1 MDIPRYDYPYGPPI
15 PICTRWA
22 SAAIGGVFSAA
33 VGALLHLQLGL
44 PLEGIVLMF
53 VLGATASCG
62 APDLGQKAF
71 RRLRRP
77 TTTEALITELRKAR
91 GQYVAALRKSKVNT
105 LRTDGILTVG
115 NADLAHSDFTGATLD
130 GSAFNEVDLSRAT
143 LSEASLPGTVF
154 LSVSFRGT
162 HLQNVNAAKSRSN
175 SVDFSGADL
184 TRANYRGCWVRYG
197 TFADATL
204 TGACFSQAEIR
215 DSDLSG
221 VDFSDADLRGVMFE
235 RCDFR
240 GADLSSAQLVGA
252 RFDWCDLRGARFGNV
267 SLADT
272 KLYGSHQIDAESL
285 LGTRG
290 LRRYRT
296 DPTLWEELMPNDAP
310 TRKLCEELLENWG
323 GTLQEAIDHSHRAFP
338 TDPDTHHLLLE
349 LLEDW
354 DGTMRE
360 AIDTAELLR
369 QA

>member
-1 MDIPRYDYPYGPPI
+1 MDVPQYSLPYGPPI
-15 PICTRWA
+15 PTWARWA
-22 SAAIGGVFSAA
+22 SAAIGGVSLPFSAA
-33 VGALLHLQLGL
+33 VGALLHLPLGL
-44 PLEGIVLMF
+44 PLEGVVLMF

-62 APDLGQKAF
+62 APDLGQKVSLH
-71 RRLRRP
+71 LRGP

-91 GQYVAALRKSKVNT
+91 GQYVAPLRKSKVIP
-105 LRTDGILTVG
+105 LRTDGILAVG
-115 NADLAHSDFTGATLD
+115 NVDLAHSDLTGADLGGASFRQVDLSGATLQ
-130 GSAFNEVDLSRAT
+130 
-143 LSEASLPGTVF
+143 EASLEWTS
-154 LSVSFRGT
+154 LHSVSFRGAN
-162 HLQNVNAAKSRSN
+162 LQNVTAAKSRSN
-175 SVDFSGADL
+175 SVDYSEADL
-184 TRANYRGCWVRYG
+184 A
-197 TFADATL
+197 
-204 TGACFSQAEIR
+204 GAHFTQAEIR

-221 VDFSDADLRGVMFE
+221 VDFSHVDLRGVMFE

-267 SLADT
+267 SLAGT

>member
-77 TTTEALITELRKAR
+77 TTTEALITELRKAE
-91 GQYVAALRKSKVNT
+91 GQYVATLRKSKVNT

-115 NADLAHSDFTGATLD
+115 NADLAHSDFTGATL
-130 GSAFNEVDLSRAT
+130 GGASFRQVDLSGAT
-143 LSEASLPGTVF
+143 LQEASLEWTS
-154 LSVSFRGT
+154 LHSVSFRGAN
-162 HLQNVNAAKSRSN
+162 LQNVTAAKSRSN
-175 SVDFSGADL
+175 SVDYSEADL
-184 TRANYRGCWVRYG
+184 A
-197 TFADATL
+197 
-204 TGACFSQAEIR
+204 GAHFTQAEIQ
-215 DSDLSG
+215 DSDLSR
-221 VDFSDADLRGVMFE
+221 VDFSDADLRGAMFE

-240 GADLSSAQLVGA
+240 GADLSSAQLAGA

-267 SLADT
+267 SLAGT